1 MKQAFEKEG
10 IKGANSVDKTEQ
22 KVADLVKVGR
32 SAAAKSQGASKG
44 LKRKLEPEHKVL
56 TETKNYLPIE
66 HLQGGFFNC
75 SHPKISKCQPV
86 SKLRPILR
94 TVPTLKK
101 TKKEKV

>member
-56 TETKNYLPIE
+56 TETKNHIGTEP
-66 HLQGGFFNC
+66 HFVPVGDTRNVKGGQKQQ
-75 SHPKISKCQPV
+75 S
-86 SKLRPILR
+86 
-94 TVPTLKK
+94 
-101 TKKEKV
+101 